1 MVSRQEDRANV
12 GWSTA
17 EMSRPTPIIE
27 EEDSMRTTFNTAAV
41 ALVVRSRRKLS
52 HYFLVYTI
60 VE

>member
-27 EEDSMRTTFNTAAV
+27 EDSMRTTFNTAAV
-41 ALVVRSRRKLS
+41 ALVVRSRRQLS